1 MLYYTKFVGADA
13 RIRPRFD
20 ADIEPY
26 NLPTETRRVQVD
38 LTNTS
43 KLWFNKNICAKTTT
57 VSI

>member
-1 MLYYTKFVGADA
+1 MLYYTKLVGADA
-13 RIRPRFD
+13 G
-20 ADIEPY
+20 IEPY

-57 VSI
+57 VLL

>member
-1 MLYYTKFVGADA
+1 MLYYTKLVGADA
-13 RIRPRFD
+13 RIRPWFD
-20 ADIEPY
+20 AGIEPY